1 MKRKIF
7 WNTFT
12 ATDSLLEG
20 EEDPLFPTS
29 TKTGEKMA
37 RKLMGSGQELQEYT
51 FYKGLTSDIEVSL
64 EDSHMKRY

>member
-29 TKTGEKMA
+29 TKTGGDENGK
-37 RKLMGSGQELQEYT
+37 KLMVDGEWAGVAGIYFLQRT
-51 FYKGLTSDIEVSL
+51 DVR
-64 EDSHMKRY
+64 H